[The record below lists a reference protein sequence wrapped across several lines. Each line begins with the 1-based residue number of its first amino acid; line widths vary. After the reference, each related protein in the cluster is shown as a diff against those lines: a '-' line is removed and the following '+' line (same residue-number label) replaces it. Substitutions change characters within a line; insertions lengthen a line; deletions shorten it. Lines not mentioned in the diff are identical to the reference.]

1 MRIRKRIDCDMNL
14 SSIVI
19 IALALLIIVAL
30 VILYITRKRLK
41 EMEGFK
47 SIKEPGEKYDD
58 GVIDSFGE

>member
-1 MRIRKRIDCDMNL
+1 MNL

-19 IALALLIIVAL
+19 IVLALLIIVAL
-30 VILYITRKRLK
+30 IILYTTRKRLK

-58 GVIDSFGE
+58 SIIDSFGE